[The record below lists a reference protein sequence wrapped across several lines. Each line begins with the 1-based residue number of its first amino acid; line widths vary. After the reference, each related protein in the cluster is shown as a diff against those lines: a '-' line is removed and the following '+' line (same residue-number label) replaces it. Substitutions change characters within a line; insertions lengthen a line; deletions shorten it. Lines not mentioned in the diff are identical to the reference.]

1 MTYCRDLADHKW
13 RVDDAV
19 EELLEIGNDQRIVDF
34 LENKFDEFF
43 SGDEFLVP
51 TDERVK
57 DRLSDE
63 RNDERLRCLA
73 WIDTIR
79 GAFSTRDITHTVL
92 GNLRKEIERGNE
104 PPQKV
109 MKI

>member
-13 RVDDAV
+13 REDDAV
-19 EELLEIGNDQRIVDF
+19 EA
-34 LENKFDEFF
+34 
-43 SGDEFLVP
+43 
-51 TDERVK
+51 
-57 DRLSDE
+57 
-63 RNDERLRCLA
+63 ERLRCLA

-79 GAFSTRDITHTVL
+79 GAFSSRDTTYTVL